1 MFKLQLYCCPVY
13 VCDNILHG
21 PPHLA
26 GRPDGTLVRHGQCI
40 GEQLRCDFDA
50 YASEG
55 GASCIRDVPYDD
67 KVGQAATWL
76 VGALAI
82 ARGVGGAVVIVRVRP
97 MLNHT
102 GLPRRPV

>member
-1 MFKLQLYCCPVY
+1 M
-13 VCDNILHG
+13 
-21 PPHLA
+21 
-26 GRPDGTLVRHGQCI
+26 RHGQCI